1 MIYDSLF
8 YLKREYLIRI
18 ESNYVVCY
26 TEMKEL
32 FILTALGS
40 RIDL

>member
-1 MIYDSLF
+1 MIHYFTL
-8 YLKREYLIRI
+8 REYLIRI
-18 ESNYVVCY
+18 ESNYIVCY